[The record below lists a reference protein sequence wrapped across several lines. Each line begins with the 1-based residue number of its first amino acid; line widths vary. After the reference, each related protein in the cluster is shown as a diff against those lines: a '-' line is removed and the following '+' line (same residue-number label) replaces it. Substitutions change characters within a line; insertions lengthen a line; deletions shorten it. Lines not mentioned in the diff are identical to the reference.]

1 MPRQSVFKY
10 VCDRCGR
17 TWFPEA
23 REGEEPPE
31 TRKLKLLLV
40 GKDGETMVEVTY
52 DTLCESCEKTVEN
65 YVTGVANDLKNKS
78 PKRGAKKKGTGKRGA
93 EAPRPQPGTADQP
106 AAQDEP

>member
-23 REGEEPPE
+23 KEHEAPPE

-65 YVTGVANDLKNKS
+65 YVTGVAKDLKNKS
-78 PKRGAKKKGTGKRGA
+78 PKRGAKKKKDGGA
-93 EAPRPQPGTADQP
+93 EAPPAQPVSQADSP
-106 AAQDEP
+106 APHR